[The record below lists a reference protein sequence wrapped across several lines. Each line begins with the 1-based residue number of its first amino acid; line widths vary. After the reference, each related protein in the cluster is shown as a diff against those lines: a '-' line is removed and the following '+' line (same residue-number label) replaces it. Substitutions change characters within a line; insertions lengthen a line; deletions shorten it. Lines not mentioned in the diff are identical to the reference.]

1 MSNSNGSD
9 SSQDTK
15 KVLLQVSGSIAAF
28 KSVALASM
36 LVKAGFEVEVVM
48 TASAQEFIGPAS
60 FEGLTG
66 KRVHTDVFESGSMMS
81 HINLER
87 WADLILLYP
96 ATANQ
101 LAQLAQGLGSDL
113 VSTLFLAHEFK
124 KPYWIAPA
132 MNQGMW
138 AHPAVREN
146 ASKLARMGV
155 QILDPAQGRMACGE
169 QGSGR
174 LIEPEDMLERV
185 QIHFESERRAR
196 QPLALTYARKLNILV
211 TAGGTQE
218 PIDPVRSITNVSTGR
233 TGFTLAKSLE
243 EAGHEVTLV
252 QSESSQFQDG
262 LRRVLNYTTTD
273 SMARLLEEELSRRN
287 YDLVI
292 HSAAVSDF
300 RVEEVSK
307 TKISS
312 KEGITLRLIPNPK
325 LVARLKDWSRNKN
338 LKVISF
344 KLTSGADH
352 LEVLE
357 QLSKYDS
364 DWIIHNELSDVGPEK
379 HTGVV
384 FAKKDSAGTQEPYQ
398 PVDFFKNKQDLSAKV
413 RSLVQTIA
421 ERQSQESL

>member
-1 MSNSNGSD
+1 MSNSST
-9 SSQDTK
+9 SK
-15 KVLLQVSGSIAAF
+15 KILLQVSGSIAAF
-28 KSVALASM
+28 KSITLASG
-36 LVKAGFEVEVVM
+36 LIKAGFEVEVVM
-48 TASAQEFIGPAS
+48 TPSAREFIGPAS
-60 FEGLTG
+60 FEGITG
-66 KRVHTDVFESGSMMS
+66 RKVHGDTFEAGQMMA

-101 LAQLAQGLGSDL
+101 LAQLSQGFGADL

-132 MNQGMW
+132 MNQAMW
-138 AHPAVREN
+138 THPVVLDN
-146 ASKLARMGV
+146 ANKLQRLGV
-155 QILDPAQGRMACGE
+155 QILDPGAGRMACGE
-169 QGSGR
+169 EGAGR
-174 LIEPEDMLERV
+174 LIEPEDMLERI
-185 QIHFESERRAR
+185 QIHFEAERRAR
-196 QPLALTYARKLNILV
+196 QPLALTYARKLNILI

-243 EAGHEVTLV
+243 EAGHDVTLV

-262 LRRVLNYTTTD
+262 LRRVLNYTTTE
-273 SMARLLEEELSRRN
+273 SMARLLEDELSRRS

-352 LEVLE
+352 LEILE

-364 DWIIHNELSDVGPEK
+364 DWIIHNELADVGPDK

-384 FAKKDSAGTQEPYQ
+384 FAKGDEKYQ
-398 PVDFFKNKQDLSAKV
+398 PVDFFKNKTDLSAKV
-413 RSLVQTIA
+413 RGLVQNIA
-421 ERQSQESL
+421 ERSNDLTT